1 MYSIFIIYKF
11 GGQLMQIKIA
21 LPSKGRISDPSV
33 KLLEKAGI
41 GLKDNTNRKLFSE
54 TYDED
59 ISVMFTRAADIPE
72 FVGDGAADLG
82 ITGLD
87 LIQEKEADVEIL
99 EDLNFGQTRL
109 VLAAPE
115 ESNISSISD
124 IKYGAVVATEFP
136 GLTEKHFKT
145 KGILVKIV
153 ELSGSTEIAPFIG
166 VADIIADL
174 TSTGTT
180 LKMNHLK
187 IIDTILESSIKL
199 IANKT
204 SFKDKNDKIEA
215 IRTGIKGV
223 LDAEGKKLVMMNV
236 AQEYLDDVKQ
246 AMPGLTG
253 PTVSNV
259 LSDNG
264 IMAVHAVVDERD
276 VFNLINQLKKIG
288 ARDILV
294 VPIERII

>member
-1 MYSIFIIYKF
+1 MHIR
-11 GGQLMQIKIA
+11 IA
-21 LPSKGRISDPSV
+21 LPSKGRISDPAV
-33 KLLEKAGI
+33 KLLGKAGI
-41 GLKDNTNRKLFSE
+41 GVKDTTNRRLFSE
-54 TYDED
+54 TYDNE

-72 FVGDGAADLG
+72 FVADGAADIG
-82 ITGLD
+82 MTGLD
-87 LIQEKEADVEIL
+87 LIEENQASVKIL
-99 EDLNFGQTRL
+99 EDLNFGSAKL
-109 VLAAPE
+109 VLAVPE
-115 ESNISSISD
+115 DSSIEKISD
-124 IKYGAVVATEFP
+124 IKDGAVVATEFP
-136 GLTEKHFKT
+136 NLTLKYLKNN
-145 KGILVKIV
+145 KINAKIV

-166 VADIIADL
+166 VADIITDL

-199 IANKT
+199 IANEKSYKENT
-204 SFKDKNDKIEA
+204 EKIEA

-236 AQEYLDDVKQ
+236 DKNFLNDVKK

-259 LSDNG
+259 LSDNDVV
-264 IMAVHAVVDERD
+264 AVHAVVNEKD
-276 VFNLINQLKKIG
+276 VFNLVNHLKKIG

>member
-1 MYSIFIIYKF
+1 
-11 GGQLMQIKIA
+11 MQIRIA
-21 LPSKGRISDPSV
+21 LPSKGRISNPAV
-33 KLLEKAGI
+33 QLLGKAGI
-41 GLKDNTNRKLFSE
+41 GVKDTANRKLFSE
-54 TYDED
+54 TYDDE

-72 FVGDGAADLG
+72 FVADGAADLG
-82 ITGLD
+82 VTGFD
-87 LIQEKEADVEIL
+87 LIEENNADVEIL
-99 EDLNFGQTRL
+99 EDLNFGRTKL
-109 VLAAPE
+109 VLAVPE
-115 ESNISSISD
+115 TSPINGIND
-124 IKYGAVVATEFP
+124 ITDGAVVATEFP
-136 GLTEKHFKT
+136 HLTDKYLKSKSIT
-145 KGILVKIV
+145 AKIV

-166 VADIIADL
+166 VADIISDL

-187 IIDTILESSIKL
+187 IIETILESSIKL
-199 IANKT
+199 IANKK
-204 SFKDKNDKIEA
+204 SFKKNNEKIEA

-236 AQEYLDDVKQ
+236 AEEFLDEVQK

-253 PTVSNV
+253 PTVSQV
-259 LSDNG
+259 LSKKG

-276 VFNLINQLKKIG
+276 VFNLVNQLKKIG

>member
-1 MYSIFIIYKF
+1 
-11 GGQLMQIKIA
+11 MQIRIA
-21 LPSKGRISDPSV
+21 LPSKGRISEPAV
-33 KLLEKAGI
+33 KLLGKAGI
-41 GLKDNTNRKLFSE
+41 GVKDTANRRLFSE
-54 TYDED
+54 TYDEE

-72 FVGDGAADLG
+72 FVADGAADLG
-82 ITGLD
+82 MTGLD
-87 LIQEKEADVEIL
+87 LIEENSASVEIL
-99 EDLNFGQTRL
+99 EDLNFGSAKL
-109 VLAAPE
+109 VLAVPE
-115 ESNISSISD
+115 DSGTNTISD
-124 IKYGAVVATEFP
+124 IEDGAVVATEFP
-136 GLTEKHFKT
+136 NLTKRYFKN
-145 KGILVKIV
+145 KGIEAKIV

-166 VADIIADL
+166 VADIITDL

-199 IANKT
+199 IANKK
-204 SFKDKNDKIEA
+204 SYKVNNDKIEA

-236 AQEYLDDVKQ
+236 NKKFLDDVKK

-259 LSDNG
+259 LSDNDVV
-264 IMAVHAVVDERD
+264 AVHAVVDEKE
-276 VFNLINQLKKIG
+276 VFNLVNHLKKIG

>member
-1 MYSIFIIYKF
+1 M
-11 GGQLMQIKIA
+11 QLKIA
-21 LPSKGRISDPSV
+21 LPSKGRISDPAV

-41 GLKDNTNRKLFSE
+41 GIKDTANRKLFSE

-59 ISVMFTRAADIPE
+59 TSVMFTRAADIPE
-72 FVGDGAADLG
+72 FVADGAADLG

-87 LIQEKEADVEIL
+87 LIEEKEADVEIL
-99 EDLNFGQTRL
+99 EDLNFGSAKL
-109 VLAAPE
+109 VLAVPE
-115 ESNISSISD
+115 DSKINNILDIDDGSI
-124 IKYGAVVATEFP
+124 VATEFP
-136 GLTEKHFKT
+136 NLTKKYLEN
-145 KGILVKIV
+145 KGINVKIV

-166 VADIIADL
+166 VADIVADL

-187 IIDTILESSIKL
+187 IIDTMLESSIKL
-199 IANKT
+199 IANKK
-204 SFKDKNDKIEA
+204 SFKDKNEKIEA

-236 AQEYLDDVKQ
+236 NKEHLEDVKK

-253 PTVSNV
+253 PTVSQVVSNEDV
-259 LSDNG
+259 V
-264 IMAVHAVVDERD
+264 AVQAVVDERE
-276 VFNLINQLKKIG
+276 VFNTVNRLKKIG
-288 ARDILV
+288 AKDILV

>member
-1 MYSIFIIYKF
+1 M
-11 GGQLMQIKIA
+11 QLKIA
-21 LPSKGRISDPSV
+21 LPSKGRISDPAV

-41 GLKDNTNRKLFSE
+41 GVKDTANRKLFSE

-59 ISVMFTRAADIPE
+59 TSVMFTRAADIPE
-72 FVGDGAADLG
+72 FVADGAADLG

-87 LIQEKEADVEIL
+87 LIEEKEADVEIL
-99 EDLNFGQTRL
+99 EDLNFGSAKL
-109 VLAAPE
+109 VLAVPE
-115 ESNISSISD
+115 DSRINNILD
-124 IKYGAVVATEFP
+124 IDDGAIVATEFP
-136 GLTEKHFKT
+136 NLTKKYLEN
-145 KGILVKIV
+145 KGINVKIV

-166 VADIIADL
+166 VADIVADL

-187 IIDTILESSIKL
+187 IIDTVLESSIKL
-199 IANKT
+199 IANKN
-204 SFKDKNDKIEA
+204 SFKDKNEKIEA

-236 AQEYLDDVKQ
+236 NKEHLEDVKK

-253 PTVSNV
+253 PTVSQVVSNKDIV
-259 LSDNG
+259 
-264 IMAVHAVVDERD
+264 AVQAVVDERE
-276 VFNLINQLKKIG
+276 VFNTVNRLKKIG
-288 ARDILV
+288 AKDILV

>member
-1 MYSIFIIYKF
+1 MK
-11 GGQLMQIKIA
+11 QIKIA

-33 KLLEKAGI
+33 KLLERAGI
-41 GLKDNTNRKLFSE
+41 GLKDNTNRKLFSQ
-54 TYDED
+54 TQDPD
-59 ISVMFTRAADIPE
+59 ICVMFTRAADIPE
-72 FVGDGAADLG
+72 FVADGAADLG

-87 LIQEKEADVEIL
+87 LIEENEADVEIL
-99 EDLNFGQTRL
+99 EDLQFGSAKL
-109 VLAAPE
+109 VLAVPE
-115 ESNISSISD
+115 ESKINSLSD
-124 IKYGAVVATEFP
+124 IKYDSTVATEFP
-136 GLTEKHFKT
+136 NLTDRYLKSKGL
-145 KGILVKIV
+145 LVKIV

-166 VADIIADL
+166 VADIVADI

-187 IIDTILESSIKL
+187 IIDTVLESSIKL
-199 IANKT
+199 IANKK
-204 SFKDKNDKIEA
+204 SFKEKEEKIEA
-215 IRTGIKGV
+215 IKTGIKGV

-236 AQEYLDDVKQ
+236 AEKHLDAIKQ

-264 IMAVHAVVDERD
+264 VMAVHAVVDEKD
-276 VFNLINQLKKIG
+276 VFNLVNKLKKIG

>member
-1 MYSIFIIYKF
+1 M
-11 GGQLMQIKIA
+11 QLKIA
-21 LPSKGRISDPSV
+21 LPSKGRISDPAV

-41 GLKDNTNRKLFSE
+41 GIKDTANRKLFSE

-59 ISVMFTRAADIPE
+59 TSVMFTRAADIPE
-72 FVGDGAADLG
+72 FVADGAADLG

-87 LIQEKEADVEIL
+87 LIEEKEADVEIL
-99 EDLNFGQTRL
+99 EDLNFGSAKL
-109 VLAAPE
+109 VLAVPE
-115 ESNISSISD
+115 DSKINNILDIDDGSI
-124 IKYGAVVATEFP
+124 VATEFP
-136 GLTEKHFKT
+136 NLTKKYLEN
-145 KGILVKIV
+145 KGINVKIV

-166 VADIIADL
+166 VADIVADL

-187 IIDTILESSIKL
+187 IIDTVLESSIKL
-199 IANKT
+199 IANKK

-236 AQEYLDDVKQ
+236 NKEFLEDVKN

-253 PTVSNV
+253 PTVSQVVSNEDIV
-259 LSDNG
+259 
-264 IMAVHAVVDERD
+264 AVQAVVDERE
-276 VFNLINQLKKIG
+276 VFNTVNLLKKIG
-288 ARDILV
+288 AKDILV

>member
-1 MYSIFIIYKF
+1 MK
-11 GGQLMQIKIA
+11 MQIRIA
-21 LPSKGRISDPSV
+21 LPSKGRISDPAV

-41 GLKDNTNRKLFSE
+41 GLKDTANRKLFSE
-54 TYDED
+54 TNDEE

-72 FVGDGAADLG
+72 FVADGAADLG
-82 ITGLD
+82 MTGLD
-87 LIQEKEADVEIL
+87 LIEEKEADVEIL
-99 EDLNFGQTRL
+99 EDLKFGQTKL

-115 ESNISSISD
+115 ESDINSLKD

-136 GLTEKHFKT
+136 NLTEKYLKS

-180 LKMNHLK
+180 LKMNHLR
-187 IIDTILESSIKL
+187 IIDTVLESSIKL
-199 IANKT
+199 IANKK
-204 SFKDKNDKIEA
+204 SFEDKNEKIDA

-223 LDAEGKKLVMMNV
+223 MDAEGKKLVMMNV
-236 AQEYLDDVKQ
+236 AEEFLEDVKK

-264 IMAVHAVVDERD
+264 VMAVHAVVDEKD
-276 VFNLINQLKKIG
+276 VFNLVNQLKKIG

>member
-1 MYSIFIIYKF
+1 
-11 GGQLMQIKIA
+11 MQIRIA
-21 LPSKGRISDPSV
+21 LPSKGRISDPAV
-33 KLLEKAGI
+33 KLLGKAGI
-41 GLKDNTNRKLFSE
+41 GVKDTANRRLFSE
-54 TYDED
+54 TYDEE

-72 FVGDGAADLG
+72 FVADGAADIG
-82 ITGLD
+82 MTGLD
-87 LIQEKEADVEIL
+87 LIEENNASVEIL
-99 EDLNFGQTRL
+99 EDLNFGRAKL
-109 VLAAPE
+109 VLAVPE
-115 ESNISSISD
+115 DSPIKKVSD
-124 IKYGAVVATEFP
+124 IKEGALVATEFP
-136 GLTEKHFKT
+136 NLTERYLKNN
-145 KGILVKIV
+145 GIKAKIV

-199 IANKT
+199 IANKK
-204 SFKDKNDKIEA
+204 SYNDNKEKIEA

-236 AQEYLDDVKQ
+236 DKKFLDDVKK

-259 LSDNG
+259 LSDNDVV
-264 IMAVHAVVDERD
+264 AVHAVVDEKD
-276 VFNLINQLKKIG
+276 VFNLVNILKKIG

>member
-1 MYSIFIIYKF
+1 M
-11 GGQLMQIKIA
+11 QLKIA
-21 LPSKGRISDPSV
+21 LPSKGRISDPAV

-41 GLKDNTNRKLFSE
+41 GIKDTANRKLFSE

-59 ISVMFTRAADIPE
+59 TSVMFTRAADIPE
-72 FVGDGAADLG
+72 FVADGAADLG

-87 LIQEKEADVEIL
+87 LIEEKEADVEIL
-99 EDLNFGQTRL
+99 EDLNFGSAKL
-109 VLAAPE
+109 VLAVPE
-115 ESNISSISD
+115 DSKINNILDIDNGSI
-124 IKYGAVVATEFP
+124 VATEFP
-136 GLTEKHFKT
+136 NLTKKYLES
-145 KGILVKIV
+145 KGINVKIV

-166 VADIIADL
+166 VADIVADL

-187 IIDTILESSIKL
+187 IIDTVLESSIKL
-199 IANKT
+199 IANKK

-236 AQEYLDDVKQ
+236 NKEFLEDVKN

-253 PTVSNV
+253 PTVSQVVSNEDIV
-259 LSDNG
+259 
-264 IMAVHAVVDERD
+264 AVQAVVDERE
-276 VFNLINQLKKIG
+276 VFNTVNLLKKIG
-288 ARDILV
+288 AKDILV

>member
-1 MYSIFIIYKF
+1 MHIR
-11 GGQLMQIKIA
+11 IA
-21 LPSKGRISDPSV
+21 LPSKGRISDPAV
-33 KLLEKAGI
+33 KLLGKAGI
-41 GLKDNTNRKLFSE
+41 GVKDTTNRRLFSE
-54 TYDED
+54 TYDNE

-72 FVGDGAADLG
+72 FVADGAADIG
-82 ITGLD
+82 MTGLD
-87 LIQEKEADVEIL
+87 LIEENQASVKIL
-99 EDLNFGQTRL
+99 EDLNFGSAKL
-109 VLAAPE
+109 VLAVPE
-115 ESNISSISD
+115 DSSIEKISD
-124 IKYGAVVATEFP
+124 IKDGAVVATEFP
-136 GLTEKHFKT
+136 NLTLKYLKNN
-145 KGILVKIV
+145 KINAKIV

-166 VADIIADL
+166 VADIITDL

-199 IANKT
+199 IANEKSYKENT
-204 SFKDKNDKIEA
+204 EKIEA

-236 AQEYLDDVKQ
+236 DKNSLDDVKK

-259 LSDNG
+259 LSDNDVV
-264 IMAVHAVVDERD
+264 AVHAVVNEKD
-276 VFNLINQLKKIG
+276 VFNLVNHLKKIG